1 MTVAKPPTPTAKPAR
16 APDVVAGALRRRI
29 LSGELAPG
37 DLLPAE
43 GELVSQLGVS
53 RETVRVALRLLDAE
67 GLTATSQGRSGVRIR
82 HPEPDRVARS
92 LVQLLTLTGA
102 TWGDLLRFRKMLE
115 PAAAALV
122 AEHASAQQRSAIAD
136 IAERGIAPDGA
147 GYHEFHDLLVHAS
160 GNPILTTVLAAV
172 EQAVRWAAAEQDIT
186 QYDRDEAAR
195 SHRAIA
201 KAITA
206 RDARAA
212 EHRMRRHLDAALGH
226 VEASGLLGAPMI
238 PPSRWS
244 GENTDLP
251 WR

>member
-1 MTVAKPPTPTAKPAR
+1 MTMARPSR

-37 DLLPAE
+37 DSLPTEA
-43 GELVSQLGVS
+43 ELVDQLGVS

-67 GLTATSQGRSGVRIR
+67 GLTETSQGRGGVRIR
-82 HPEPDRVARS
+82 HPEPQRVARS

-102 TWGDLLRFRKMLE
+102 TWGDLLTFRKMLE
-115 PAAAALV
+115 PAATALV
-122 AEHASAQQRSAIAD
+122 AERASAQQRAAIAE

-147 GYHEFHDLLVHAS
+147 GYHEFHELVVRAS
-160 GNPILTTVLAAV
+160 GNTILTTVLAAV
-172 EQAVRWAAAEQDIT
+172 EQAVRWAVAEQDIT

-206 RDARAA
+206 RDPRKA
-212 EHRMRRHLDAALGH
+212 ETRMRQHLDAALQH
-226 VEASGLLGAPMI
+226 VETSGLLGAPMI
-238 PPSRWS
+238 PPSRWR
-244 GENTDLP
+244 GDNTDLP

>member
-1 MTVAKPPTPTAKPAR
+1 MAKPAR
-16 APDVVAGALRRRI
+16 APEVVAAALRRRI

-37 DLLPAE
+37 DSLPPE
-43 GELVSQLGVS
+43 GELVNQLGVS

-67 GLTATSQGRSGVRIR
+67 GLTASSQGRAGVRIR
-82 HPEPDRVARS
+82 HPEPERVARS

-102 TWGDLLRFRKMLE
+102 TWGDLLAFRKMLE
-115 PAAAALV
+115 PAAAAHV
-122 AEHASAQQRSAIAD
+122 AEHASPAERVAIAKV
-136 IAERGIAPDGA
+136 AERGIAPDGA
-147 GYHEFHDLLVHAS
+147 GYHEFHELVVRAS

-186 QYDRDEAAR
+186 QYDRSEAAR

-201 KAITA
+201 SAII
-206 RDARAA
+206 DNDPQKA
-212 EHRMRRHLDAALGH
+212 EHRMRQHLEAALRH

-238 PPSRWS
+238 PPSRWC
-244 GENTDLP
+244 GANTDLP